1 MKYQVGNRV
10 TGVINNITDLG
21 VFLTLPG
28 RQSGL
33 IHHKDFSGNWLRK
46 RNSLKVGDQLRVV
59 VVHNYKGK
67 LALSLS
73 RVNDPDLKDPC
84 NPFSNSKPEEFNRL
98 LNQTVQDAD
107 QEIKKLKQT
116 LINF

>member
-33 IHHKDFSGNWLRK
+33 IHHKDFS
-46 RNSLKVGDQLRVV
+46 
-59 VVHNYKGK
+59 
-67 LALSLS
+67 
-73 RVNDPDLKDPC
+73 
-84 NPFSNSKPEEFNRL
+84 
-98 LNQTVQDAD
+98 
-107 QEIKKLKQT
+107 EIG
-116 LINF
+116 